1 MANQDKQ
8 ANAAGVVTD
17 WAARLNSA
25 ISAARSG
32 GVEVVL
38 SVYPP
43 SGELETPKIS
53 AKLAP
58 DYNRHDQEA
67 LSRRVRETSAE
78 VNRVV
83 RIAKRE
89 SLVVSLSVH
98 AGLLKIPVDTS
109 ARA

>member
-1 MANQDKQ
+1 MSNQDKQ

-17 WAARLNSA
+17 WAARLNST
-25 ISAARSG
+25 INAARAEG
-32 GVEVVL
+32 LEVVL

-43 SGELETPKIS
+43 SGELENPKIS

-58 DYNRHDQEA
+58 SYDRQAQEA
-67 LSRRVRETSAE
+67 LTRSVRETSAE

-83 RIAKRE
+83 RIAKHE
-89 SLVVSLSVH
+89 SLVVSLSLD
-98 AGLLKIPVDTS
+98 AGLLKIPVDIS

>member
-1 MANQDKQ
+1 MSNQDKQ

-25 ISAARSG
+25 ISAARAG

-38 SVYPP
+38 SVYRP
-43 SGELETPKIS
+43 SGELENPKIS
-53 AKLAP
+53 SKLDP
-58 DYNRHDQEA
+58 YYDRQDQEV
-67 LSRRVRETSAE
+67 LSRRVRETSAD

-83 RIAKRE
+83 RIAKHE
-89 SLVVSLSVH
+89 SLVVNLRLD
-98 AGLLKIPVDTS
+98 AGLLKIPVDIS